1 MHVQIEQPVIS
12 HDLYSLLLPLPPAA
26 GHTLSKRFCQ
36 YVSISL
42 PAASIQ
48 VSTAF
53 ARSGRIDRTASSAF
67 GDFASKCSSASYS
80 TEAGCDDP
88 GLKTASEESIISAD
102 RNVYVMGKR
111 TWDFL

>member
-1 MHVQIEQPVIS
+1 MLVRIERPVIS
-12 HDLYSLLLPLPPAA
+12 PSLSPFPHFHI
-26 GHTLSKRFCQ
+26 GRHTLSKRFCQ

-53 ARSGRIDRTASSAF
+53 AKSGRIDRIASSAF

-88 GLKTASEESIISAD
+88 GLKTASEESGVSAD
-102 RNVYVMGKR
+102 
-111 TWDFL
+111 L